1 MMIMLSV
8 LMMLLMTM
16 MMTGKIVRGVLI
28 CHRMDTVEMKA
39 FHMMENREDAAVA
52 RDTVG
57 MIMMAKS
64 KEGAQSGTI

>member
-1 MMIMLSV
+1 
-8 LMMLLMTM
+8 
-16 MMTGKIVRGVLI
+16 
-28 CHRMDTVEMKA
+28 MDTVEMKA

-52 RDTVG
+52 RATVG